1 MSSNQSYHHGNLK
14 EALVKAAT
22 ELLEEGTPASD
33 LSLRMVAR
41 RAGVSHAA
49 PYAHFEDKE
58 DLIASIKDEAFGSML
73 EELKEKL
80 GAVQKDP
87 TKKLVILARTYLA
100 FAGRNPGKFDLM
112 FRRPLQKTPKPGHK
126 YAESGMAMFS
136 ILTNLVKDLVGPKN
150 SDEALIKNRTVLAWS
165 ALHGLCM
172 LRVGGLMIHVAPE
185 RKFEE
190 IAEEIVSQML
200 DLIKVVS

>member
-87 TKKLVILARTYLA
+87 TKKLVILA
-100 FAGRNPGKFDLM
+100 F
-112 FRRPLQKTPKPGHK
+112 
-126 YAESGMAMFS
+126 
-136 ILTNLVKDLVGPKN
+136 
-150 SDEALIKNRTVLAWS
+150 
-165 ALHGLCM
+165 
-172 LRVGGLMIHVAPE
+172 
-185 RKFEE
+185 
-190 IAEEIVSQML
+190 
-200 DLIKVVS
+200 